1 MIAKKTVKSNKSQGN
16 ILKTF
21 SLSVLI
27 VFSMHIY
34 ILPSV
39 SAMTVEEQAGKKI
52 TDSVISNDDEF
63 VKKTKARRATSGGV
77 EEKDPRLACLLSL
90 VIPGGGQIYLKKDLK
105 GIAFFSLTVV
115 GYSAAGYYLY
125 KALMGDA
132 SGAEKKSKIVIS
144 GLFFLLG
151 IIFHVVGIVEA
162 YNDAIEINE
171 KSYYYGG
178 YSKSPHIA
186 RLEIEK

>member
-1 MIAKKTVKSNKSQGN
+1 MTARKTVKRGKPRM
-16 ILKTF
+16 ILKTI
-21 SLSVLI
+21 SLSVLV
-27 VFSMHIY
+27 VFSMNFY
-34 ILPSV
+34 VLPSV
-39 SAMTVEEQAGKKI
+39 FAVTVEEQAGKNVKE
-52 TDSVISNDDEF
+52 SVNSGDDEF
-63 VKKTKARRATSGGV
+63 VRKTPARRAGSAGA

-90 VIPGGGQIYLKKDLK
+90 VIPGGGLIYLKKDLK
-105 GIAFFSLTVV
+105 GVAFFSLTVA

-125 KALMGDA
+125 KGLMGDL

-178 YSKSPHIA
+178 YSKYPHIA
-186 RLEIEK
+186 RLEVKK

>member
-1 MIAKKTVKSNKSQGN
+1 MTVKKTVKKNKSRRT
-16 ILKTF
+16 ILKIF
-21 SLSVLI
+21 SLSVLVI
-27 VFSMHIY
+27 FSMNIY
-34 ILPSV
+34 VLPSV
-39 SAMTVEEQAGKKI
+39 FAVTVEEQAGKNTK
-52 TDSVISNDDEF
+52 DSISTSDDEF
-63 VKKTKARRATSGGV
+63 VKKTLARRASAGSA

-90 VIPGGGQIYLKKDLK
+90 IVPGGGQIYLKKDLK
-105 GIAFFSLTVV
+105 GVTFFSLTVV

-125 KALMGDA
+125 KALAGDV

-151 IIFHVVGIVEA
+151 IIFHVVGVVEA

-178 YSKSPHIA
+178 YSKTPHIA
-186 RLEIEK
+186 VLEMK

>member
-1 MIAKKTVKSNKSQGN
+1 MTAKKTLKGNKPRWTIFKIITLS
-16 ILKTF
+16 IL
-21 SLSVLI
+21 VI
-27 VFSMHIY
+27 FSMNFY
-34 ILPSV
+34 VLPSV
-39 SAMTVEEQAGKKI
+39 FAVTVEEQAGKNAK
-52 TDSVISNDDEF
+52 DSISSGDDEF
-63 VKKTKARRATSGGV
+63 VRKTPARRAAAGSA

-90 VIPGGGQIYLKKDLK
+90 IIPGGGQIYLKKDLK
-105 GIAFFSLTVV
+105 GVAFFSLSVV

-125 KALMGDA
+125 KALAGDI

-186 RLEIEK
+186 VLEMK

>member
-1 MIAKKTVKSNKSQGN
+1 MTAKKTVRK
-16 ILKTF
+16 IRPRRMLKTI
-21 SLSVLI
+21 SLPVLV
-27 VFSMHIY
+27 VFLMNFY
-34 ILPSV
+34 VLPSV
-39 SAMTVEEQAGKKI
+39 FAVTVEEQAGKSTKE
-52 TDSVISNDDEF
+52 SVASGDDEF
-63 VKKTKARRATSGGV
+63 VRKTPARRAAGGAG

-105 GIAFFSLTVV
+105 GVAFFSLTVV

-125 KALMGDA
+125 NGLTGDV

-151 IIFHVVGIVEA
+151 IIFHVVGVVEA

-178 YSKSPHIA
+178 YSKFPHVA
-186 RLEIEK
+186 RLEVKE